1 MAGAAWF
8 PGVSRRAGSAPES
21 LLFKIPGRV
30 VPVYVINT
38 VLESYFQ
45 GGNQPAGPLEED
57 DRLPAGFFKDNPSE
71 RITPDRTI
79 VFGTESCVGCH
90 YSAGAV
96 VAFKRDENG
105 KPLHDPATGALIPVY
120 GDRANFGQTGNAD
133 YYWQFQFKARQKQ
146 PTQSSAPAK
155 K

>member
-1 MAGAAWF
+1 
-8 PGVSRRAGSAPES
+8 V
-21 LLFKIPGRV
+21 LFKTPGRV
-30 VPVYVINT
+30 VPVYVVNA
-38 VLESYFQ
+38 VLESFFQ

-57 DRLPAGFFKDNPSE
+57 DRLPAAFFADAPRDPLKPNPKPFTPNPE
-71 RITPDRTI
+71 PVTPDRTI

-105 KPLHDPATGALIPVY
+105 SPLRDPATGKLMPIY

-133 YYWQFQFKARQKQ
+133 YYWQFQFKARQRKSPPQ
-146 PTQSSAPAK
+146 RQ
-155 K
+155 